1 MTYLLNSD
9 VILHV
14 AFTGKE
20 KGKRKKEKGKRNA
33 WFDYSSKVVL
43 LPFPLL

>member
-1 MTYLLNSD
+1 MTYLLNFD

-20 KGKRKKEKGKRNA
+20 KGKRKKEKGKR
-33 WFDYSSKVVL
+33 KKEKGKRKKECMV
-43 LPFPLL
+43 

>member
-1 MTYLLNSD
+1 MTYLLNFD

-20 KGKRKKEKGKRNA
+20 KGKRKKEKGKR
-33 WFDYSSKVVL
+33 KKEKGMHGL
-43 LPFPLL
+43 ITPQK